1 MVDLGAI
8 CLTMIV
14 IVFVLGIIQAIGQAI
29 SNAWRKS
36 REASAR
42 RKALK
47 HLELQ
52 YTVERLG
59 EAMEDI
65 ELFRKLYGIETE
77 EKAGK
82 RER

>member
-29 SNAWRKS
+29 SNAWRES

-52 YTVERLG
+52 YTVDRLE

-65 ELFRKLYGIETE
+65 ELFREIYGLESE
-77 EKAGK
+77 EKTEK
-82 RER
+82 RKR